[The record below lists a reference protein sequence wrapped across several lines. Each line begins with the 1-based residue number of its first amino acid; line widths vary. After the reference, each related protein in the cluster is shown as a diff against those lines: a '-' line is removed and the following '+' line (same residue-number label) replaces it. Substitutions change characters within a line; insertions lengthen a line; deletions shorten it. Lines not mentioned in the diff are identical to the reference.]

1 MLQCSLEFY
10 SVRGSEMI
18 LFGKKKDNRIP
29 IVQRDKYELVLRC
42 SICSGEQILC
52 TKDRETG
59 DLHELML
66 IKSCDELKEV
76 CEANHIDPTTVKKEF

>member
-1 MLQCSLEFY
+1 MK
-10 SVRGSEMI
+10 

-29 IVQRDKYELVLRC
+29 TVQSDKYELVLRC

-66 IKSCDELKEV
+66 IKSFDELKEV
-76 CEANHIDPTTVKKEF
+76 CDANHIDPATVKKVF

>member
-1 MLQCSLEFY
+1 MK
-10 SVRGSEMI
+10 
-18 LFGKKKDNRIP
+18 LFGKKKDSRIP
-29 IVQRDKYELVLRC
+29 AVQSDKYELVLRC

-59 DLHELML
+59 ALQELML
-66 IKSCDELKEV
+66 IKSFDELKEV

>member
-1 MLQCSLEFY
+1 MK
-10 SVRGSEMI
+10 

-29 IVQRDKYELVLRC
+29 IVQSDKYELVLRC

-52 TKDRETG
+52 MKDRETG
-59 DLHELML
+59 EKQELML
-66 IKSCDELKEV
+66 IKSFDELKEV

>member
-1 MLQCSLEFY
+1 MK
-10 SVRGSEMI
+10 

-29 IVQRDKYELVLRC
+29 VVQSDKYELVLRC
-42 SICSGEQILC
+42 SICNGEQILC

-59 DLHELML
+59 EQQELML
-66 IKSCDELKEV
+66 IKSFDELKEV